1 MNIVEKI
8 LFKHETVEK
17 GPRQQRGEEGVS
29 YLHLCQELQEE
40 WEEEGEEPRMG
51 WKEGVSTCPE
61 AHVLPFRPCHT
72 NFPPTRGCVYAQA
85 RIFVCPQRE

>member
-61 AHVLPFRPCHT
+61 AQTLSH
-72 NFPPTRGCVYAQA
+72 
-85 RIFVCPQRE
+85 